1 MTDGEKRPK
10 AVSKKCRFGPKYK
23 WFKNLIFGIL
33 FLKILFWAYKVF
45 IFVQTLQWISS
56 EFFLITDFLAENLKA
71 NKNLQK
77 RSHVL
82 QYSFAQKLHY
92 YTNINSLDI
101 ENNMPPQHNQ
111 EPFWLYKF
119 SANMFTAPFLDA
131 QELHSW
137 GTLKANACIFLYIS
151 LRKFLSHRRSK
162 VLSGKGW
169 DGGRLNNFLKAACCM
184 GLLKYFTISRFNW

>member
-1 MTDGEKRPK
+1 MIQKSHIWNSFFE
-10 AVSKKCRFGPKYK
+10 
-23 WFKNLIFGIL
+23 NIILGIQS
-33 FLKILFWAYKVF
+33 FYICPDAPVD
-45 IFVQTLQWISS
+45 IIRV
-56 EFFLITDFLAENLKA
+56 FLITDFLAENLKA

-131 QELHSW
+131 QELDSW
-137 GTLKANACIFLYIS
+137 GTLKANACIFLHIS
-151 LRKFLSHRRSK
+151 LRKFLSQRRSK

-184 GLLKYFTISRFNW
+184 GLLKYFTIFRFNW